1 MAKVQP
7 NKMEEVRLELN
18 KLIVQYVITK
28 DESLTALINDLQ
40 AKLDYFY
47 YGIK

>member
-18 KLIVQYVITK
+18 RLMVQYVITK
-28 DESLTALINDLQ
+28 DESLTALINDFVHQ
-40 AKLDYFY
+40 C
-47 YGIK
+47 